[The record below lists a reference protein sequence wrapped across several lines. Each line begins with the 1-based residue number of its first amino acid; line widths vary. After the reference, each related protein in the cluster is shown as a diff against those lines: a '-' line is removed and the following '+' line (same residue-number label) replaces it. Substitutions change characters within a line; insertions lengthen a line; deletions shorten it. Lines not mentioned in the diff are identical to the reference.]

1 MNTLINAMV
10 DQADDNLV
18 SFKLTPEQEKDYQ
31 QVKEKFEN
39 YFIVKRNIILERAK
53 FNSRKKKA
61 GELVDNSIMDLHNL
75 ARYCNFGALKAL
87 NDELI
92 KTVLSLA

>member
-53 FNSRKKKA
+53 FNSRKKKL
-61 GELVDNSIMDLHNL
+61 ENWWITPLWIYTISHD
-75 ARYCNFGALKAL
+75 
-87 NDELI
+87 
-92 KTVLSLA
+92 TVISEH